1 MSEDDKESHWSHGYV
16 SWAQLLGSMAALSFA
31 LGSAFVTLLITQET
45 RMTKFEERQQGVLV
59 KNLSQDTEL
68 RERTTRRD
76 EQIKELRDEII
87 KRFDVVQLNQQNM
100 QRDIDLVRLQMVTGD
115 LRKQVQK

>member
-31 LGSAFVTLLITQET
+31 LGTAFVTLLITQEA
-45 RMTKFEERQQGVLV
+45 RMTKFEERQQGVLL
-59 KNLSQDTEL
+59 KNISQDVDCK
-68 RERTTRRD
+68 ERTIRRD
-76 EQIKELRDEII
+76 EQIKELRDEIM
-87 KRFDVVQLNQQNM
+87 KRFDTLQQNQQNM
-100 QRDIDLVRLQMVTGD
+100 QREIDLVRLQMVTGD